1 MLKFGTLGAARITPE
16 ALIDPCRET
25 GAASVVAVAAR
36 DRARAEAFA
45 KTHGIAKVYESYEDV
60 IADPEIDAIYNPL
73 PISAHCEWTIKA
85 LAAGKPVLCEKSF
98 ASNTAEAQLMHEKA
112 EATGLVLMDA
122 FHYRYHPVFARAI
135 EIYQSGVL
143 GDNIDIDAVFQVAI
157 TDENDIRM
165 RYDTAGGVT
174 MDIGCY
180 PLSWVRHLT
189 GMEPT
194 AVEAEAVVGPPDVDV
209 ALRSRLVFDNGVT
222 ATTSGDMQAGV
233 ETKALLRVTGD
244 TGEMIVTNPI
254 APQYGHNIRVTVN
267 GMSTDETLD
276 RRATYSYQLDAFIA
290 AVREGASIATD
301 SADAVKQMAL
311 IDRCYEAAGLP
322 LRGMP

>member
-1 MLKFGTLGAARITPE
+1 M
-16 ALIDPCRET
+16 
-25 GAASVVAVAAR
+25 
-36 DRARAEAFA
+36 
-45 KTHGIAKVYESYEDV
+45 
-60 IADPEIDAIYNPL
+60 
-73 PISAHCEWTIKA
+73 
-85 LAAGKPVLCEKSF
+85 
-98 ASNTAEAQLMHEKA
+98 
-112 EATGLVLMDA
+112 
-122 FHYRYHPVFARAI
+122 
-135 EIYQSGVL
+135 
-143 GDNIDIDAVFQVAI
+143 FQVAI

-189 GMEPT
+189 GMEPI

-209 ALRSRLVFDNGVT
+209 ALRTRLAFDNGVT
-222 ATTSGDMQAGV
+222 ATTSGDMREGV
-233 ETKALLRVTGD
+233 ETKAVLRVTGD

-267 GMSTDETLD
+267 GRSTDETLD
-276 RRATYSYQLDAFIA
+276 RRPTYSYQLDAFIT
-290 AVREGASIATD
+290 AVREGAQIATD

>member
-1 MLKFGTLGAARITPE
+1 MMLRIGALGAARITPE
-16 ALIDPCRET
+16 ALLDPCRET
-25 GAASVVAVAAR
+25 GAARVTAVAAR
-36 DRARAEAFA
+36 DRARAEVFA
-45 KTHGIAKVYESYEDV
+45 ETHDIAKVYDSYEAV

-73 PISAHCEWTIKA
+73 PISAHCEWTVKA
-85 LAAGKPVLCEKSF
+85 LEAGKPVLCEKSF
-98 ASNTAEAQLMHEKA
+98 ASNAAEARLMHEKA

-143 GDNIDIDAVFQVAI
+143 GDNISIDAVFQVAI

-189 GMEPT
+189 GMEPIV
-194 AVEAEAVVGPPDVDV
+194 VEAEAVVGPINVDV
-209 ALRSRLVFDNGVT
+209 ALRSRLTFDNGVT
-222 ATTSGDMQAGV
+222 ATTSGDMRVGV

-254 APQYGHNIRVTVN
+254 APQYGHNIHVT
-267 GMSTDETLD
+267 MRRWIAD
-276 RRATYSYQLDAFIA
+276 RPTATSWMPLSLRSRKGHQSQLTA
-290 AVREGASIATD
+290 
-301 SADAVKQMAL
+301 
-311 IDRCYEAAGLP
+311 P
-322 LRGMP
+322 MPSNRWR